1 MAENVVFSEFE
12 VTAVGFLLLD
22 TEGRAAEGESVVTSE
37 CVGELS
43 EEIEVRTTIKRCRR
57 RIIKKRRTKETGN
70 GTVSLSLHMPYE
82 IYQKALGRIDNR
94 LKKGIYASG
103 ADTVHPYIQLTAK
116 VEDED
121 GKIKYKAYPK
131 CQVTEN
137 VTRAITNGEDEVAE
151 SELSLSFMPDAN
163 GIGMYEALADD
174 LDDATKE
181 KWMSE
186 WTPALML
193 AAAAASEAPEEGA

>member
-12 VTAVGFLLLD
+12 VTAVGFLLMD
-22 TEGRAAEGESVVTSE
+22 TEGKAAEGESVVTSE

-82 IYQKALGRIDNR
+82 MYQKALGREDKRFN
-94 LKKGIYASG
+94 KGVYVSG
-103 ADTVHPYIQLTAK
+103 ADTVHPYIQLVAR

-137 VTRAITNGEDEVAE
+137 VTRTITNGEDEVAE

-163 GIGMYEALADD
+163 GIGMYEALEDD
-174 LDDATKE
+174 ITKE
-181 KWMSE
+181 IADKWMAE

-193 AAAAASEAPEEGA
+193 AAAAASEEGN